1 MIELTSALTSEE
13 CLLRLQQASDPDDWD
28 HPAPA
33 GAPMLVSIRGGRFTV
48 MNASDDLGWRT
59 FRRHFYGEIADRPG
73 GLVIRGRFRL
83 HQAARLSLTLW
94 FGSMAAIVALL
105 LIANLAGAPA
115 LPAGMTGWSA
125 IVIPALMLAVAAG
138 LVRWSLNG
146 ARRGEAAVV
155 RFLQHVLDAGASGG
169 S

>member
-13 CLLRLQQASDPDDWD
+13 CLLRLQQASDSDDWE

-33 GAPMLVSIRGGRFTV
+33 GEPMLVSIHGGGFTV
-48 MNASDDLGWRT
+48 MNGSDDLGWRT
-59 FRRHFYGEIADRPG
+59 FRRVFYGEIADRPG
-73 GLVIRGRFRL
+73 GPVIRGEFRL
-83 HQAARLSLTLW
+83 HPAARWSLTLW

-105 LIANLAGAPA
+105 LVANLAGASA
-115 LPAGMTGWSA
+115 LPAGMTGWTA
-125 IVIPALMLAVAAG
+125 IVIPALMLAIAAG

-155 RFLQHVLDAGASGG
+155 AFLQKLME
-169 S
+169 